1 MKVICQVARRNL
13 KYTIGLVALFL
24 FILQVYNIVG
34 EEKLE
39 SIKLEEITTTISEKE
54 SQHIYAENSHTDIQ
68 CADGQI
74 RKEILMGIF
83 KCSLAFLLGGILS
96 ELKFIK
102 FGII

>member
-34 EEKLE
+34 EDKLE
-39 SIKLEEITTTISEKE
+39 SSKLEEIATIIAENE
-54 SQHIYAENSHTDIQ
+54 NQHIYVENSHTDFQ

-74 RKEILMGIF
+74 KKEILMGIF
-83 KCSLAFLLGGILS
+83 KCSLAFLFGGILS